1 MQKFFVF
8 AVVATML
15 LTACGG
21 SEAPAQGA
29 SGLDGVYTLQTLFL
43 ESRNLC
49 LEGNDPDSESVAGA
63 AFMADCSSPAS
74 GQMWKL
80 TSAGDGYYTLQTL
93 FLEERNLCLEGAGGP
108 DGSPAFMAD
117 CSNPATGQLW
127 KLVPAED
134 GYYTLWNVNLE
145 PQNMCL
151 EGNDPDSE
159 FMSGAAFMNDCSSP
173 ASGQLWKLVPVQ

>member
-1 MQKFFVF
+1 MKKVFVL
-8 AVVATML
+8 AVLAMMV
-15 LTACGG
+15 LTACG
-21 SEAPAQGA
+21 SQAPEQQGA
-29 SGLDGVYTLQTLFL
+29 TGFDGVYTLQTLFL

-49 LEGNDPDSESVAGA
+49 LEGNDPDSESVAGSV
-63 AFMADCSSPAS
+63 FMADCSNPAV
-74 GQMWKL
+74 GQLWKL
-80 TSAGDGYYTLQTL
+80 VPAGDGYYTLQTL
-93 FLEERNLCLEGAGGP
+93 FLEERNMCLEGAGGP
-108 DGSPAFMAD
+108 DGVPAFMAD

-127 KLVPAED
+127 KVVPADD

-159 FMSGAAFMNDCSSP
+159 FMIGAAFMNDCSTP